1 MAVGKRTF
9 GGLIDDGVKSGM
21 RYILNNF
28 FDGHKQDA
36 LDLLTGTYTIKKG
49 VLLSGVTAVQL
60 MASSAHVLDVM
71 CPCPLS
77 TLANP
82 CTCCSIP
89 TLNASRCALAWH
101 GALMALELL
110 QMDPRPSSHL

>member
-1 MAVGKRTF
+1 
-9 GGLIDDGVKSGM
+9 M

-60 MASSAHVLDVM
+60 MASSANVLDVM
-71 CPCPLS
+71 CPCPLV

-89 TLNASRCALAWH
+89 YTECIILRTGSAHWH
-101 GALMALELL
+101 GTE
-110 QMDPRPSSHL
+110 H